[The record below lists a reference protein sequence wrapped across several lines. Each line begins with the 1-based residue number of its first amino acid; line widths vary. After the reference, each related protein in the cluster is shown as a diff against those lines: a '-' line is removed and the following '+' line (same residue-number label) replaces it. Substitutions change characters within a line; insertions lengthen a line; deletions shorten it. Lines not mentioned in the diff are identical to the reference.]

1 MQNCNP
7 SLRILRILQTFRLYA
22 HTRFRMLK
30 RTVAVVELYEKAR
43 IIRQGFWVKI
53 RISLIR
59 SVRNLFTLSTKQQS
73 IGIGNSSKSYIVH
86 NIWVSRSHL
95 IESENIWAFRI
106 SYVRRVIAK
115 KALKLFIIQHGPH
128 TDDFDFRKKV
138 YSRSRFILSNK
149 QPHARCTNVRYM
161 ST

>member
-7 SLRILRILQTFRLYA
+7 SLLRRILQTFRLYA

-30 RTVAVVELYEKAR
+30 STVAVVELYEKAR

-73 IGIGNSSKSYIVH
+73 IGIGNSSLYCSQYLG
-86 NIWVSRSHL
+86 IWVTFDWIRKHMS
-95 IESENIWAFRI
+95 I
-106 SYVRRVIAK
+106 SNFIRAPCNSK
-115 KALKLFIIQHGPH
+115 KKSLKTFHNTTWTTYRWFWLSY
-128 TDDFDFRKKV
+128 T
-138 YSRSRFILSNK
+138 RSRFILSNK